1 MAFQRFLC
9 VAERSTMTQS
19 LQRQRY
25 HTDIERRGIIIS
37 NFLECKK
44 DQRKRFMVHLW
55 DMLNRPDTGE
65 YEKAPIVSK
74 T

>member
-37 NFLECKK
+37 NFLEWKK
-44 DQRKRFMVHLW
+44 
-55 DMLNRPDTGE
+55 RPAEEIYGAFVG
-65 YEKAPIVSK
+65 YA
-74 T
+74 